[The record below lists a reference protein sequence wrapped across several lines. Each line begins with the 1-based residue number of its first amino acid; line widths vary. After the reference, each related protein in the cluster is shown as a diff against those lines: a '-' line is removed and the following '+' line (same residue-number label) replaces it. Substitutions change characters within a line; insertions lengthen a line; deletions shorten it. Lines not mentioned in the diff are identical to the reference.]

1 MPSTLQSQSPRSAFG
16 SVKTRMNAP
25 TPYALISPTL
35 VSFNRFNPE
44 YEHYSPGHR
53 IMTPGL
59 EIGEK
64 ARGTVMR

>member
-1 MPSTLQSQSPRSAFG
+1 M
-16 SVKTRMNAP
+16 KTRMNAP